1 MKIQS
6 LADIEAFE
14 QVPAEARWRGRS
26 VYDMIVRSVEKYADR
41 PALKFQTT
49 AALDEAPR
57 IISYRDLLTAIHQC
71 ANALH
76 SSGVSIGGVTSV
88 IMPNLP
94 ETGIGMWG
102 AQALGIVGPINPMLE
117 PNALRDIM
125 QESDAEALI
134 VEGPVE
140 GSNIWEKT
148 FSILDDVPG
157 LKTVFWVA
165 VDGGDMN
172 VPDTT
177 SGGIPIVEFSSALAS
192 QEGTKLAFE
201 RHVELDDVAAYFHT
215 GGTTGRPKI
224 ARHSHA
230 NQIHTA
236 SMMADMFDYGEHTVA
251 IGGLPL
257 FHVNSFFNAGLNPL
271 ACGGHSV
278 YLTSAGFRNRDVV
291 ANLWPLLAKYKATY
305 FATVPTVVSSLLDVP
320 LGDHDLSSME
330 FIICGA
336 APIAPQ
342 VFSQFQD
349 LVGITVLEAY
359 GMTEGS
365 LFSAGN
371 PQFGEKRVGSIG
383 VRVPYQPMKCVIF
396 DETGQY
402 VRDCKTD
409 EIGTIVFKGPNVFLG
424 YKQEDK
430 NKDAFINSEWLISGD
445 LARQDVDGYF
455 WMTGRSKDLIIR
467 GGHNI
472 DPKGIEDTLSAHP
485 AVALAAAVGQPDSY
499 AGELPCAYVTLSEEF
514 QGPSPSADELKVF
527 AKANVPERAAAPVH
541 VEIID
546 TMPTTAVGKIFKPD
560 IRLLAT
566 QRVLESEAQKIS
578 PDARVTVSKSD
589 RHGMLATVSGIGEDD
604 TDTVSEALDRF
615 AVAFELDRTG
625 TPQLT
630 PKNGELT

>member
-1 MKIQS
+1 MKIKTLS
-6 LADIEAFE
+6 DIEAFE
-14 QVPAEARWRGRS
+14 QRPFEERWRGRS
-26 VYDMIVRSVEKYADR
+26 VYDLISRSAAKFADR
-41 PALKFQTT
+41 PALKFQAT
-49 AALDEAPR
+49 AALDEPPR
-57 IISYRDLLTAIHQC
+57 VISYRDLLTAIHQC
-71 ANALH
+71 ANALC
-76 SSGVSIGGVTSV
+76 SAGVGVGGVTSV

-94 ETGIGMWG
+94 ETGISMWG
-102 AQALGIVGPINPMLE
+102 AQALGIVAPINPMLE

-125 QESDAEALI
+125 TEAEAEAVI

-140 GSNIWEKT
+140 DSNIWEKT
-148 FSILDDVPG
+148 LSILDEIPS
-157 LKTVFWVA
+157 LKAVFWVA
-165 VDGGDMN
+165 VEGGGTN
-172 VPDTT
+172 VLYATP
-177 SGGIPIVEFSSALAS
+177 GGIPLIEFSSALVA
-192 QEGTKLAFE
+192 QDGTKLAFE
-201 RHVELDDVAAYFHT
+201 REVSLDDIAAYFHT

-236 SMMADMFDYGEHTVA
+236 SMMADMFDYNEHTVA

-291 ANLWPLLAKYKATY
+291 ANLWALLAKYKATY

-342 VFSQFQD
+342 VFSHFQD

-371 PQFGEKRVGSIG
+371 PQYGEKRVGSIG
-383 VRVPYQPMKCVIF
+383 IRVPYQPMKCVIF
-396 DETGQY
+396 DEAGQY
-402 VRDCKTD
+402 QRDCKTD

-430 NKDAFINSEWLISGD
+430 NKDAFIDGGWLISGD
-445 LARQDVDGYF
+445 LAREDANGYF

-485 AVALAAAVGQPDSY
+485 AVALVAAVGQPDSY
-499 AGELPCAYVTLSEEF
+499 AGELPCAYVTFSEELA
-514 QGPSPSADELKVF
+514 GPMPSADDLKQF

-541 VEIID
+541 VEILD

-560 IRLLAT
+560 IRLMAT
-566 QRVLESEAQKIS
+566 KRVLEAEARKIA
-578 PDARVTVSKSD
+578 PKAHVAVEKND
-589 RHGMLATVSGIGEDD
+589 RYGMLAIVSGIGTAD
-604 TDTVSEALDRF
+604 TAAIFEALDRF
-615 AVAFELDRTG
+615 AVAFEIKLDG
-625 TPQLT
+625 E
-630 PKNGELT
+630 PKTNSIEGEMA

>member
-1 MKIQS
+1 MKIKTLS
-6 LADIEAFE
+6 DIKAFE
-14 QVPAEARWRGRS
+14 QRPFEERWRGRS
-26 VYDMIVRSVEKYADR
+26 VYDLISRSAAKFADR
-41 PALKFQTT
+41 PALKFQAT
-49 AALDEAPR
+49 AALDEPPR
-57 IISYRDLLTAIHQC
+57 VISYRDLLTAIHQS
-71 ANALH
+71 ANALY
-76 SSGVSIGGVTSV
+76 SAGVSVGGVTSL

-102 AQALGIVGPINPMLE
+102 AQALGIVAPINPMLE

-125 QESDAEALI
+125 TEAEAEAVI
-134 VEGPVE
+134 VEGPAE
-140 GSNIWEKT
+140 DSNIWTKT
-148 FSILDDVPG
+148 LSILDEVPG
-157 LKTVFWVA
+157 LKAVFWVA
-165 VDGGDMN
+165 IESGGAN
-172 VPDTT
+172 VADATP
-177 SGGIPIVEFSSALAS
+177 GGIPLIEFSSALAAHD
-192 QEGTKLAFE
+192 GTKLAFE
-201 RHVELDDVAAYFHT
+201 RQVSPNDIAAYFHT

-224 ARHSHA
+224 AQHSHA

-291 ANLWPLLAKYKATY
+291 SNLWALLAKYKATY

-396 DETGQY
+396 DEGGQY

-409 EIGTIVFKGPNVFLG
+409 EIGTIAFKGPNVFLG
-424 YKQEDK
+424 YKQEEK
-430 NKDAFINSEWLISGD
+430 NKDAFIDDEWLISGD
-445 LARQDVDGYF
+445 LAREDADGYF

-499 AGELPCAYVTLSEEF
+499 AGELPCAYVTLSDEID
-514 QGPSPSADELKVF
+514 GPRPSADELKQF

-541 VEIID
+541 VEILD

-560 IRLLAT
+560 IRLMAT
-566 QRVLESEAQKIS
+566 QRVLESEAQKVA
-578 PDARVTVSKSD
+578 PGAYVAVTKND
-589 RHGMLATVSGIGEDD
+589 RHGMLATVSGVDREHRM
-604 TDTVSEALDRF
+604 TVSDALKRY
-615 AVAFELDRTG
+615 AVAFEFVALGD
-625 TPQLT
+625 
-630 PKNGELT
+630 PKTTSGEGELA

>member
-1 MKIQS
+1 MKIRTLS
-6 LADIEAFE
+6 DIETFE
-14 QVPAEARWRGRS
+14 RVPAEERWRGRT
-26 VYDMIVRSVEKYADR
+26 VYDLIARSVEKYADR
-41 PALKFQTT
+41 PALKFQAT
-49 AALDEAPR
+49 ADLDETPR
-57 IISYRDLLTAIHQC
+57 IISYRDLLAAIHQC

-76 SSGVSIGGVTSV
+76 SAGVSVGGVTSV

-125 QESDAEALI
+125 MESDAEALI

-148 FSILDDVPG
+148 ISILDDVPG

-165 VDGGDMN
+165 AEGGEAH
-172 VPDTT
+172 VPEATP
-177 SGGIPIVEFSSALAS
+177 GGVPLLEFSEALAA
-192 QEGTKLAFE
+192 QDGTRLAFE
-201 RHVELDDVAAYFHT
+201 RDVGLNDIAAYFHT

-224 ARHSHA
+224 AQHSHA

-278 YLTSAGFRNRDVV
+278 YLSSAGFRNRDVV
-291 ANLWPLLAKYKATY
+291 ANLWPLIAKYKATY

-383 VRVPYQPMKCVIF
+383 IRVPYQSMKCVIL
-396 DETGQY
+396 DETGRF
-402 VRDCKTD
+402 VRDCGTD

-424 YKQEDK
+424 YKQAEK
-430 NKDAFINSEWLISGD
+430 NKDAFINDEWLISGD
-445 LARQDVDGYF
+445 LAREDSDGYF

-472 DPKGIEDTLSAHP
+472 DPKGIEDALSAHP

-499 AGELPCAYVTLSEEF
+499 AGELPCAYVTLSDETTR
-514 QGPSPSADELKVF
+514 PAPSAEDLRQF

-541 VEIID
+541 VEILES
-546 TMPTTAVGKIFKPD
+546 MPTTAVGKIFKPD
-560 IRLLAT
+560 IRRMAT
-566 QRVLESEAQKIS
+566 RRVLESEARKIVS
-578 PDARVTVSKSD
+578 GADIIVEKSGRHGLLARVSGVSID
-589 RHGMLATVSGIGEDD
+589 QQTA
-604 TDTVSEALDRF
+604 VSEALDRF
-615 AVAFELDRTG
+615 AVAFEFDLDGNLKTVS
-625 TPQLT
+625 
-630 PKNGELT
+630 NEGELA